1 MAQKYTLT
9 FQNNSSNNWDFCCFQ
24 QDPDMN
30 NPEVMS
36 LAWFAL
42 PVAQTTS
49 VSFTWE
55 IDYQFVWS
63 QAGTLSA
70 GVIFS
75 ASQKWDAD
83 LTTSNNVNFT
93 RRPNGAFT
101 FQNQAAGGQVDTLY
115 IHQDATIPANAAAV
129 GINMGIVGS
138 PPGTGTGTFVVP
150 AQMNISATFTPHPEY
165 WCTFGQ
171 YTPGQVLD
179 IGEMT
184 EKAQIIFPPN
194 VYQMVATLTEEN
206 TWDVKSLQSVNAAF
220 LAGDTRRAHALL
232 GSSRTV
238 QPNMNAKLSIGK
250 YTAKCTGAGSYK
262 FCSANT
268 VNFNNQVTFEV
279 IANDTIFSNKG
290 ATAITLTF

>member
-1 MAQKYTLT
+1 MAQQYTLF
-9 FQNNSSNNWDFCCFQ
+9 FQNNSPNNWNFCCFQ

-36 LAWFAL
+36 LAWFAY
-42 PVAQTTS
+42 PVAPTTS
-49 VSFTWE
+49 ISFSWE
-55 IDYQFVWS
+55 IDYQFIWS
-63 QAGTLSA
+63 ETGTLSA

-83 LTTSNNVNFT
+83 LTTSNNVDFT
-93 RRPNGAFT
+93 IQPNGAFT
-101 FQNQAAGGQVDTLY
+101 FQNQAAGGQAGTLY
-115 IHQDATIPANAAAV
+115 IHPDATIPANTAAI

-138 PPGTGTGTFVVP
+138 HPGAGTGTFVVP

-165 WCTFGQ
+165 WCTFGVF
-171 YTPGQVLD
+171 TPGQVLD
-179 IGEMT
+179 IGEIG

-194 VYQMVATLTEEN
+194 VYQMVATLTAKN
-206 TWDVKSLQSVNAAF
+206 TWDVQSLTSLNAAF
-220 LAGDTRRAHALL
+220 LAGDPRRSHALL

-238 QPNMNAKLSIGK
+238 QPNMNAKLSIGN

-262 FCSANT
+262 LGTADT
-268 VNFNNQVTFEV
+268 VNFNNEVTFEV
-279 IANDTIFSNKG
+279 TANDTTFSNKG